1 MAAPEHITAQIR
13 SYISEAILPMLPA
26 EIRLVSF
33 EVVSWRVTVHMY
45 QHEIFSDRSC
55 EALDEHIERL
65 AEALPS
71 RSGEP
76 WQSVPAY
83 HRRDPGVSLD
93 PEGEVVYAA

>member
-13 SYISEAILPMLPA
+13 SYISETILPVLPP

-33 EVVSWRVTVHMY
+33 EVISWLITVRMY

-55 EALDEHIERL
+55 DALENHIERL

-71 RSGEP
+71 RQGEP
-76 WQSVPAY
+76 WQAVPAY
-83 HRRDPGVSLD
+83 HRRDPKAALD